1 MYRGSRLAAGFLLF
15 LTGTAVAVLSVG
27 VLPGV
32 IGPHGPWV
40 VAALAIALATAHF
53 VALVGVARGRA
64 WGRDLAVSLA
74 EAGGGLAV
82 AALIAIALGADPLRA
97 GTGFAAW
104 MLSLYALL
112 GFAAGRVRLTGWRR
126 RSRWWPAPLLRLA

>member
-15 LTGTAVAVLSVG
+15 LTGTAVAIVSVG

-40 VAALAIALATAHF
+40 AIALAMALAIAHF
-53 VALVGVARGRA
+53 VALAGVARGRA

-74 EAGGGLAV
+74 EAAGGLAV
-82 AALIAIALGADPLRA
+82 AALIAMALGADPLRA
-97 GTGFAAW
+97 GAGFAAW

-112 GFAAGRVRLTGWRR
+112 GIAAGRVRLTGWSR
-126 RSRWWPAPLLRLA
+126 RSRWWPGPLLRIA

>member
-15 LTGTAVAVLSVG
+15 LTGTAAAVVSVG
-27 VLPGV
+27 VLPDV
-32 IGPHGPWV
+32 LGPQGPWV
-40 VAALAIALATAHF
+40 VTTLAIAVAIAHF
-53 VALVGVARGRA
+53 VALVGIGRGRA

-82 AALIAIALGADPLRA
+82 AALIAVALGADPLHA
-97 GTGFAAW
+97 GAGFAGW

-112 GFAAGRVRLTGWRR
+112 GIAAGRVRLTGWSR
-126 RSRWWPAPLLRLA
+126 RSRWWPAPLLRIA